1 LWGNF
6 LAYPLQN
13 PSGMKNSR
21 MLLLSFFLL
30 LLCGQSFG
38 EIDTKR
44 IRFYLHRDF
53 FSGTTASEL
62 GQRLNYYVADI
73 NSVYSKNT
81 DIRFSFD
88 PNNDVVLWDRPF
100 FPFGDP
106 GYAPCD
112 HTSEREYGVIVSKN
126 APGSGSS
133 GGTMGCYMID
143 GKNVIV
149 AQWLGWSQIFSRPQ
163 LAFMTENYR
172 AEYGFWQITA
182 IIHEFG
188 HTFGLGI
195 GEYYSAGG
203 FSDGSGVLP
212 KLDYSY
218 KSGFYFNTRKLVLW
232 DPMLSTALNPTSG
245 GIANLD
251 TYIAS
256 LKFSPLS
263 ATIIN
268 NVIHGRYG
276 PNCLGYKAAFC
287 WPPNVSGSPDIHV
300 RAVSIITGEPQRF
313 CEVKVFAP
321 YNYSTELLTS
331 GFTDEEGK
339 FSFNWAKPPSEQF
352 SPSLHSSNNILRAV
366 KVYCPNHEPEGDVI
380 TTFDVQAGQQMPNG
394 GALNDFH
401 YPGEM
406 KISVYPF
413 NAPPPPAVVQLNVTS
428 VTSSSISFSWLSGG
442 GSTDSFRI
450 TGAKGS
456 VAQDCS
462 LPTVG
467 ITMKGAL
474 SYTSSNLTA
483 GSQYTYN
490 VCALNRAGV
499 PSPSM
504 TIRATTLGSS
514 PTPSPIPGG
523 IAPPNPSGLTL
534 SWRNSSSL
542 SFRWTSGGGSTVG
555 YAVAYQAGTVAPS
568 SCSSPS
574 IFPNSWPNSS
584 STTLSGLAPFSYY
597 SIRVCARNSSGRLSS
612 GVVLSRQTLDYSATN
627 ISNLYLS
634 GSTRNSLTLSWSYGG
649 FNKAGGFVYR
659 RATGTIAPSSCTGGT
674 SLPLSARSLTTS
686 GMIPNTRYSFR
697 ICSKNGNGKL
707 TSGVTFT
714 ARTRP

>member
-1 LWGNF
+1 
-6 LAYPLQN
+6 
-13 PSGMKNSR
+13 MKR
-21 MLLLSFFLL
+21 AQTLLLSFFLL

-44 IRFYLHRDF
+44 IRFYLHPDF
-53 FSGTTASEL
+53 FSGTTAAEL
-62 GQRLNYYVADI
+62 GQRLNYYVTDI
-73 NSVYSKNT
+73 NAVYSKNT

-88 PNNDVVLWDRPF
+88 PNSDVILWDRPF
-100 FPFGDP
+100 FPFGNP

-112 HTSEREYGVIVSKN
+112 ATSEKEYGVIVSKN
-126 APGSGSS
+126 APGTGSG
-133 GGTMGCYMID
+133 GGTMGCYHID
-143 GKNVIV
+143 GKNVVV
-149 AQWLGWSQIFSRPQ
+149 AQWLGWSQIFTRSHLP
-163 LAFMTENYR
+163 FMTNDDR

-182 IIHEFG
+182 IVHEFG
-188 HTFGLGI
+188 HTFGLAI
-195 GEYYSAGG
+195 GEYYMAGG
-203 FSDGSGVLP
+203 FTDWSGVLP
-212 KLDYSY
+212 NLDYSV
-218 KSGFYFNTRKLVLW
+218 KSGAYWNTRKLVLW
-232 DPMLSTALNPTSG
+232 DPMLSTSMKPLFG

-251 TYIAS
+251 TYVAS

-276 PNCLGYKAAFC
+276 PNCMNGYSAAFC
-287 WPPNVSGSPDIHV
+287 SPPKVSDLPNINV
-300 RAVSIITGEPQRF
+300 RAVSVITGAPQRF

-321 YNYSTELLTS
+321 ADSSTSLMTS

-339 FSFNWAKPPSEQF
+339 FLFNWGTAPVNS
-352 SPSLHSSNNILRAV
+352 SHSHSVRAV
-366 KVYCPNHEPEGDVI
+366 KVYCPDHDPGGEVI
-380 TTFDVQAGQQMPNG
+380 TIWDVQAGREMPNG
-394 GALNDFH
+394 GAPDDFH
-401 YPGEM
+401 YPGQM
-406 KISVYPF
+406 KISVYPSTVS
-413 NAPPPPAVVQLNVTS
+413 PPPSVIQLNVTS
-428 VTSSSISFSWLSGG
+428 ITSSTISFSWLSGG

-450 TGAKGS
+450 TSAIGS
-456 VAQDCS
+456 VAADCS
-462 LPTVG
+462 LSG
-467 ITMKGAL
+467 LTMKGSS
-474 SYTSSNLTA
+474 SYTAANLTA

-490 VCALNRAGV
+490 VCALNHNGV
-499 PSPSM
+499 SSPPM

-523 IAPPNPSGLTL
+523 IAPPNPSALTL
-534 SWRNSSSL
+534 SSRTSSSL

-568 SCSSPS
+568 SCSNPS

-612 GVVLSRQTLDYSATN
+612 GIVLSRQTLDYNATN

-659 RATGTIAPSSCTGGT
+659 RTTGTIAPSSCTGGT
-674 SLPLSARSLTTS
+674 SLSLTARSLTTS